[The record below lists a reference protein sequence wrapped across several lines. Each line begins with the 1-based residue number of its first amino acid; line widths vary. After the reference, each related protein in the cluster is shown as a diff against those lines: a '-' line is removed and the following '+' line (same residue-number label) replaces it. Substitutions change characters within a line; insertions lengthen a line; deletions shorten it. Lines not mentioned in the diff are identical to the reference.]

1 MSRLIIAILALLPTL
16 ILGAVFGVESVRD
29 CSVNPSEVVALTVT
43 PAHACCCCEPGDTP
57 EPQQSGPSACCCAEP
72 SPLNSI
78 LLCCLAPLGPV
89 VPTSQAPLNLPT
101 DTDFVLPV
109 WEIQPHGARAY
120 FATEELAT
128 VRAGPPPLRSSLC
141 VWVI

>member
-1 MSRLIIAILALLPTL
+1 MARLIIAILALLPTL

-43 PAHACCCCEPGDTP
+43 PAHACCCCEPDEGDH
-57 EPQQSGPSACCCAEP
+57 QSSGAVACCCAEP

-78 LLCCLAPLGPV
+78 LLCCLAPLGPLI
-89 VPTSQAPLNLPT
+89 PASQAPLSLPT
-101 DTDFVLPV
+101 DTDFVLPL
-109 WEIQPHGARAY
+109 WEIQPHGERAF